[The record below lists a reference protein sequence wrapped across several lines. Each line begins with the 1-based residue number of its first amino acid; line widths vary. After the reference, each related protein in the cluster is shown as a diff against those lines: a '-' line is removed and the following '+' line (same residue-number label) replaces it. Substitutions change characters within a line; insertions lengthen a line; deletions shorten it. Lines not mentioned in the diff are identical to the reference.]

1 MQQKGTEMI
10 NYDDNDEPCSQ
21 DYDMDDISVYKEWR
35 DTDLTVNRILNAEE
49 EQDLF
54 RYCL

>member
-1 MQQKGTEMI
+1 MTY
-10 NYDDNDEPCSQ
+10 YDDNDEPCSQ
-21 DYDMDDISVYKEWR
+21 DYDLDDISIYKEYR
-35 DTDLTVNRILNAEE
+35 DNNESIRRLLNAEE